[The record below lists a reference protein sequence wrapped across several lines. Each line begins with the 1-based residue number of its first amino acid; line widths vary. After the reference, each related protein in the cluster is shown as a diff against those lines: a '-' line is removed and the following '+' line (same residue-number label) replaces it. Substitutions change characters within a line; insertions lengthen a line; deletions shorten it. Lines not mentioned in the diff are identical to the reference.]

1 MGTVV
6 YLCTWVTVQCL
17 QNQEENLFL
26 KLVRSVEGKIL
37 RHWCTNKMSFVPFP
51 DAILWWVDPVQQ
63 LSTHW
68 LLTSLLLVGWARD
81 LEKQEWEVVI
91 GWDWDTFKWRKE
103 GGKKSDTKAD
113 THHLSPADDC
123 LASIQATA
131 SPSTHTEALNDL
143 TGMLGRVP
151 HFSGSSMWEWWERRF
166 VRLRWAFEA
175 VW

>member
-26 KLVRSVEGKIL
+26 KLLRSVEGKMWYF
-37 RHWCTNKMSFVPFP
+37 WCTNKMSFVPFP

-91 GWDWDTFKWRKE
+91 GWDWDTLSE
-103 GGKKSDTKAD
+103 GRREGKVIQRQTL
-113 THHLSPADDC
+113 TTFHLQMIAWPASKQQPVPVHILKLWMIL
-123 LASIQATA
+123 LAC
-131 SPSTHTEALNDL
+131 
-143 TGMLGRVP
+143 
-151 HFSGSSMWEWWERRF
+151 
-166 VRLRWAFEA
+166 
-175 VW
+175 